1 MKKTYTITNMECP
14 NCAMILESIEDDLP
28 GIRRVDASYARGQV
42 TIEFDEALVT
52 ESQILELVVQKGYQ
66 IDSGN

>member
-28 GIRRVDASYARGQV
+28 GILRVDASYHKGQLTV
-42 TIEFDEALVT
+42 EFDERLVS
-52 ESQILELVVQKGYQ
+52 EAQILAEVAGKGYTV
-66 IDSGN
+66 S

>member
-28 GIRRVDASYARGQV
+28 GILRVDASYHKGQLTV
-42 TIEFDEALVT
+42 EFDERLVS
-52 ESQILELVVQKGYQ
+52 EAQILAEVARKGYTV
-66 IDSGN
+66 S

>member
-1 MKKTYTITNMECP
+1 MTMKKTYTITNMECP

-42 TIEFDEALVT
+42 TVEFDEKDVSEAQVLA
-52 ESQILELVVQKGYQ
+52 EIERKGYS
-66 IDSGN
+66 IA